1 MSVHEKPS
9 KPKPRPAEVDRK
21 AIADV
26 VRDFGQSKELAREF
40 LKRAGI
46 ATSAGKLRK
55 AYR

>member
-1 MSVHEKPS
+1 MSTHTKPS
-9 KPKPRPAEVDRK
+9 KPKPRPSEVDRK

-26 VRDFGQSKELAREF
+26 VRDFGKSRELAREF

-46 ATSAGKLRK
+46 ATQAGKLRK